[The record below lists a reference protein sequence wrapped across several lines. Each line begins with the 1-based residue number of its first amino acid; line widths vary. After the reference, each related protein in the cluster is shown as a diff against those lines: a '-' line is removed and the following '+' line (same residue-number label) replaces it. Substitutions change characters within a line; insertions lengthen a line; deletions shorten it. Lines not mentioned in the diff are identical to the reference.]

1 MPHPEGYRKAL
12 RLMKQAD
19 KFNRPIICFID
30 TKGAY
35 PGKAAEERGQS
46 EAIARNLFEM
56 ADLRYLLFVLLLV
69 KAEVVV
75 P

>member
-1 MPHPEGYRKAL
+1 
-12 RLMKQAD
+12 MKQAD

-56 ADLRYLLFVLLLV
+56 AGLQGSCHLYCYW
-69 KAEVVV
+69 
-75 P
+75 